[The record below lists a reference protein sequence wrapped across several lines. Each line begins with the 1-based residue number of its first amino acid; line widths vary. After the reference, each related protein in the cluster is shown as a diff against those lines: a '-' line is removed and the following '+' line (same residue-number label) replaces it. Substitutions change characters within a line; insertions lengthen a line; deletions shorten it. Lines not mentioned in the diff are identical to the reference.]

1 MSGARMRLGFLTHGA
16 GMNAWTWRQPQL
28 RPDASVSF
36 DFYRDLATR
45 AEKAKLDFFFI
56 TDSPYSGA
64 DASPYGMNKL
74 EPVSLMSAMAAVTSH
89 IGLVAT
95 MSTSYMEPFNIAR
108 QIASLDLISDGR
120 AGWNAVTTG
129 DPGAGLNFGLDES
142 YSHAE
147 RYERANEA
155 VEVIKGLWDSWEDDA
170 FVYDRERRIFADTTK
185 LHPLN
190 HDGKF
195 FKVRGPLGVQRSRQG
210 QPVVFQ
216 AGASGAGRAFAA
228 RHADAIFGGLRP
240 IADAQAYYRE
250 VKEVSRQYKR
260 TAEPLLMVAISAF
273 VGTSD
278 AEAEQMYRDFA
289 ELISEEE
296 ALGYLSWTFGGYDFS
311 QYDPRAPFPD
321 LDESAGKEVF
331 QSAAARFKSYAKKNN
346 LSLLETAMRV
356 ATPRPHFMGGPERI
370 ADQLTHW
377 IETRACDGFILGLGT
392 PVTGIPNFCEMVVPI
407 LQKRGLFR
415 TEYEGSTLREHLG
428 LPVPRN
434 RYAGINGDG

>member
-1 MSGARMRLGFLTHGA
+1 MPRQMKLGFLTHGA
-16 GMNAWTWRQPQL
+16 GMNAWTWRQDQL
-28 RPDASVSF
+28 RADASVSF
-36 DFYRDLATR
+36 DFYLDLVRR

-74 EPVSLMSAMAAVTSH
+74 EPISLMSAMAAVTSD

-95 MSTSYMEPFNIAR
+95 MSTSYTEPFNLAR
-108 QIASLDLISDGR
+108 QIASLDLISNGR

-155 VEVIKGLWDSWEDDA
+155 VQVIKALWDSWEDDA
-170 FVYDRERRIFADTTK
+170 FVYDKARRIFADTSK
-185 LHPLN
+185 LHTLD
-190 HDGKF
+190 HRGKF

-228 RHADAIFGGLRP
+228 QHADAIFGGLRP
-240 IADAQAYYRE
+240 LADAQAYYRE
-250 VKEVSRQYKR
+250 VKAISRSYAR
-260 TAEPLLMVAISAF
+260 AAEPLMMVAISAF
-273 VGTSD
+273 VGSTD
-278 AEAEQMYRDFA
+278 EEAERMYRDFA

-311 QYDPRAPFPD
+311 QYDPNAPFPE

-346 LSLLETAMRV
+346 FTLLETAMRV
-356 ATPRPHFMGGPERI
+356 ATPRPHFMGNPQKV
-370 ADQLTHW
+370 ADQLQHW
-377 IETRACDGFILGLGT
+377 IETEACDGFILGLGT
-392 PVTGIPNFCEMVVPI
+392 PVMGIPNFCEMVVPV
-407 LQKRGLFR
+407 LQQRGLFR
-415 TEYEGSTLREHLG
+415 TEYEASTLRGHLG
-428 LPVPRN
+428 LPVPQN
-434 RYAGINGDG
+434 RYLNR